1 MAVSVL
7 SAAGVVTTQKAA
19 AQSAGSPIVVDY
31 KPGATYSYTPK
42 QFNLKFTGAM
52 VSPGTKHFEA
62 ATGGAAYSS
71 MRTTQTQA
79 QASYNRAQVGTGWK
93 LNLNGADW
101 ADVQTKPCKVT
112 VKVNYHIE
120 AKGISDTTARAY
132 WGPMIMAAGGYDYVI
147 GNNPV
152 HAKSA
157 VTTTT
162 WQGTVGDLF
171 ALYPDGSY
179 HGAADAEVRT
189 DQDSAGAGQASAAI
203 TCSSIVLEFLPTS

>member
-1 MAVSVL
+1 M
-7 SAAGVVTTQKAA
+7 
-19 AQSAGSPIVVDY
+19 DY
-31 KPGATYSYTPK
+31 KPGAQDSYTPK
-42 QFNLKFTGAM
+42 QFNLKFTDF
-52 VSPGTKHFEA
+52 SISSGTNIKHFEA

-79 QASYNRAQVGTGWK
+79 GFNRAQVGTRWK

-120 AKGISDTTARAY
+120 AKGNYATIAEAS
-132 WGPMIMAAGGYDYVI
+132 WGPMIMAAGGFDSVI
-147 GNNPV
+147 SNNPV

-189 DQDSAGAGQASAAI
+189 DQDSAGAGQASASLV
-203 TCSSIVLEFLPTS
+203 CSSIVLEFPAS